1 MIMIDKHIFFFFY
14 RRIRYHIHLRKK
26 KNATLMMMMKN
37 SLDISDIEIVFSIL
51 SNYYLSIC
59 LVWFIIIV
67 FVFEIDIEKMIRRV
81 KII

>member
-1 MIMIDKHIFFFFY
+1 
-14 RRIRYHIHLRKK
+14 
-26 KNATLMMMMKN
+26 MMMMKN